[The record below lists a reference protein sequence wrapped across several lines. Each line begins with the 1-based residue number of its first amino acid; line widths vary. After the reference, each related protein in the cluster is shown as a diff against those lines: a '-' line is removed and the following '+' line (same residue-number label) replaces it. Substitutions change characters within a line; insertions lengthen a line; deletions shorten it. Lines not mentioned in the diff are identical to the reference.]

1 MAAQNVNFP
10 SMDRNTISMAGLLLC
25 LDMNLV
31 LSWIMKNIM
40 HNIISQRYVI
50 NVSSFLLNRIENL
63 KSTLLFLFISVI
75 FSHELKLQSP

>member
-1 MAAQNVNFP
+1 MNFP
-10 SMDRNTISMAGLLLC
+10 CMDENTISMAALLLC

-31 LSWIMKNIM
+31 LSWIMKNVM
-40 HNIISQRYVI
+40 HNMISHRYVI
-50 NVSSFLLNRIENL
+50 NVSSFPLNRIENL